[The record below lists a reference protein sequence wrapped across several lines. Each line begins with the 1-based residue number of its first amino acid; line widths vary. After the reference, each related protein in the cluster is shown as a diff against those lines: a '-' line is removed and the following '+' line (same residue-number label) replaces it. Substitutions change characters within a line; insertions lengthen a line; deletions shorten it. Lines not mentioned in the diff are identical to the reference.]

1 MLPHTLKAKV
11 AVYLAL
17 ALLAGLLL
25 FMALVVTHEHDELL
39 DAAVA
44 RVNQLT
50 DVVIRST
57 RFAMLQNERH
67 RVHRIIED
75 IASDKSVDR
84 IRIFNKD
91 GLIVDSTRP
100 DEVGLVV
107 DHRAEGCFS
116 CHQSGQLPK
125 ERTPRG
131 DRARIF
137 TREDGTRLLGFMQAV
152 HNEPSCFTA
161 ACHQHR
167 SDQRVLGVV
176 DIVYS
181 LDEIDQTVRGSVFKM
196 AGFML
201 GFLIFASIC
210 VAVLVHRLVYVPLRD
225 LEGGA
230 KRLARGDLSHPIVV
244 RSNDEFGQ
252 LAQSFNAMTA
262 ALDSSQ
268 SELREAARTL
278 EQKVEERTHQL
289 RLAELE
295 TARSEKLASV
305 GLLAAGIAHE
315 LNNPLTGVLTF
326 SHLMRQKLPDGSPD
340 AEDMDL
346 VIRETKRCAS
356 IIRRLLDFAR
366 QKSPEKKFTDIN
378 RVVEETARFIER
390 PAHLQ
395 DTEIRLDLSA
405 ELPSAWVDEDQVK
418 QVIMNMLVNAQ
429 HATENGGSITV
440 RTRLCNVP
448 LGADGAGQ
456 AVPAAEISI
465 VDTGCGIPESDLK
478 RIFDPF
484 FTSKEVGKGTGL
496 GLSVSH
502 GIVQAHG
509 GVIKVA
515 STVGEGT
522 TFSVYL
528 PIAPPGE
535 TDQAQKKELA
545 VGATQ

>member
-1 MLPHTLKAKV
+1 MLPKTLKAKV
-11 AVYLAL
+11 ALYLAIG
-17 ALLAGLLL
+17 LLGGLLL
-25 FMALVVTHEHDELL
+25 FMALVVSHERDELL
-39 DAAVA
+39 EAAVA
-44 RVNQLT
+44 RVSQLA

-57 RFAMLQNERH
+57 RSAMLENERH
-67 RVHRIIED
+67 QVHRIIDD
-75 IASDKSVDR
+75 IARDKSIAR

-91 GLIVDSTRP
+91 GLIVDSTEP
-100 DEVGLVV
+100 SEIGQVV

-116 CHQSGQLPK
+116 CHQSGQLPQA
-125 ERTPRG
+125 RTPRG

-137 TREDGTRLLGFMQAV
+137 DTTDGKRLLGFMQAI
-152 HNEPSCFTA
+152 HNEVSCHTA
-161 ACHQHR
+161 GCHQHR
-167 SDQRVLGVV
+167 AEQRVLGVV

-181 LDEIDQTVRGSVFKM
+181 LDEIDETVRDSVFKIS
-196 AGFML
+196 GFVL
-201 GFLIFASIC
+201 GFILFASVC
-210 VAVLVHRLVYVPLRD
+210 VVFLVHRLVYVPLRD
-225 LEGGA
+225 LEAGA
-230 KRLARGDLSHPIVV
+230 KRLAQGDLAEPIRV

-252 LAQSFNAMTA
+252 LAQSFNVMTA
-262 ALDSSQ
+262 ALDASQ
-268 SELREAARTL
+268 TELREAAHTL
-278 EQKVEERTHQL
+278 EAKVEERTRQL
-289 RLAELE
+289 KAAELE

-326 SHLMRQKLPDGSPD
+326 SHLTRQKLPDGSPE

-346 VIRETKRCAS
+346 VIRETKRCAT

-366 QKSPEKKFTDIN
+366 QKAPEKKFTDLN

-395 DTEIRLDLSA
+395 DTEIKLDLA
-405 ELPSAWVDEDQVK
+405 PDLPRAWVDEDQVK
-418 QVIMNMLVNAQ
+418 QVVMNMLVNAQ
-429 HATENGGSITV
+429 HATEGGGSITV
-440 RTRLCNVP
+440 RTRLGNAP
-448 LGADGAGQ
+448 LGGEAGGE

-465 VDTGCGIPESDLK
+465 IDTGCGIPESDLK

-509 GVIKVA
+509 GQIKVT
-515 STVGEGT
+515 SVVGEGT

-528 PIAPPGE
+528 PITPP
-535 TDQAQKKELA
+535 QQSRRKEMA
-545 VGATQ
+545 VGAAQ